1 MKVVIM
7 AGGKGTRIASI
18 ASDIPKPMIQI
29 LGKPILEYEIDCL
42 RRQGLTDIVLIIG
55 HLGHVIVNYFGDGSG
70 FGVKICYINETTPL
84 GTAGGLWYLKDEIDE
99 DFLLLNGDIIF
110 DVDFKR
116 LAAYHRGHRGE
127 ATIVTHPN
135 HHPYD
140 SGIIITNQDGV
151 VQKWLHKEDQRTFY
165 KNRVNAGIHMLSP
178 EIFKK
183 LKKGPEKLDLDRDI
197 LRSLI
202 PEGKLIA
209 YDSPEYIKD
218 MGTPERYDMVKKDFI
233 SGLVQAKNLH
243 RKQKAIFLDRD
254 GTINVYRGFIRKP
267 EELELMEGAAEAI
280 RTINDSGY
288 LAIVVTNQP
297 VIARGEC
304 TREGLE
310 QIHDKLETLLGEES
324 AYIDDIFYCPHHPDK
339 GFEGELPE
347 LKCECRC
354 RKPKPGLLLQAAEK
368 YNIDLTKSY
377 MIGDSERDIKAGKA
391 AGCKKSFLLN
401 KACTLQDAVWE
412 ILKEE

>member
-55 HLGHVIVNYFGDGSG
+55 HLGHVIVNYFGDGSS
-70 FGVKICYINETTPL
+70 FGVKIRYINETTPL

-116 LAAYHRGHRGE
+116 FAAYHREHRGE

-135 HHPYD
+135 DHPYD

-183 LKKGPEKLDLDRDI
+183 LKKGLEKLDLDRDI
-197 LRSLI
+197 F
-202 PEGKLIA
+202 P
-209 YDSPEYIKD
+209 
-218 MGTPERYDMVKKDFI
+218 
-233 SGLVQAKNLH
+233 
-243 RKQKAIFLDRD
+243 
-254 GTINVYRGFIRKP
+254 
-267 EELELMEGAAEAI
+267 GAA
-280 RTINDSGY
+280 
-288 LAIVVTNQP
+288 
-297 VIARGEC
+297 ARP
-304 TREGLE
+304 RR
-310 QIHDKLETLLGEES
+310 
-324 AYIDDIFYCPHHPDK
+324 P
-339 GFEGELPE
+339 
-347 LKCECRC
+347 
-354 RKPKPGLLLQAAEK
+354 
-368 YNIDLTKSY
+368 
-377 MIGDSERDIKAGKA
+377 
-391 AGCKKSFLLN
+391 
-401 KACTLQDAVWE
+401 
-412 ILKEE
+412 